1 MTAFDISLCQK
12 KCVLCRLEIIT
23 IQLIKDMA
31 KYIGALILLIGAVL
45 LIVDGVTANSSNT
58 LLGSG
63 LALVVIGYIA
73 HIIISRKTA

>member
-1 MTAFDISLCQK
+1 
-12 KCVLCRLEIIT
+12 
-23 IQLIKDMA
+23 MA

-45 LIVDGVTANSSNT
+45 LVVDGVTANSSNT

-63 LALVVIGYIA
+63 LALVVLGYIA

>member
-1 MTAFDISLCQK
+1 
-12 KCVLCRLEIIT
+12 
-23 IQLIKDMA
+23 MA

-45 LIVDGVTANSSNT
+45 LVVDGVTANSSNT

-73 HIIISRKTA
+73 HIIISRKAA

>member
-12 KCVLCRLEIIT
+12 KMRTLQARNNNNT
-23 IQLIKDMA
+23 IIKDMA

-45 LIVDGVTANSSNT
+45 LVVDGVTANSSNT